1 MESFIVDRIEN
12 GLVILE
18 RDNKTFLQV
27 PLTVFVSP
35 VSEGSVILVD
45 ADGNYYVD
53 EAKTA
58 ARKAKLFQL
67 QKNIFS
73 D

>member
-1 MESFIVDRIEN
+1 METFIVDRLEN
-12 GLVILE
+12 DLVILE

-35 VSEGSVILVD
+35 VSEGSVVLVD
-45 ADGNYYVD
+45 VDGNYYVD